1 MRLLWTRRAL
11 TDVAAVLADIAAED
25 PAAAGRFND
34 RFLELVET
42 TLVSQPQMGRP
53 GRVSGTRELIVH
65 PRYILAYRVRG
76 EVIELLAFR
85 HSARLWP
92 DRF

>member
-1 MRLLWTRRAL
+1 MTIVWTPRAL
-11 TDVAAVLADIAAED
+11 ADVVAVLAEIVTDD

-34 RFLELVET
+34 RLLELVET
-42 TLVSQPQMGRP
+42 TLVTQPQMGRP

-76 EVIELLAFR
+76 EVLELLAFR
-85 HSARLWP
+85 HSARHWP

>member
-1 MRLLWTRRAL
+1 MTLLWTPRAL
-11 TDVAAVLADIAAED
+11 ADVAAVLTQIAAED
-25 PAAAGRFND
+25 PGAASRFND
-34 RFLELVET
+34 RLLELVET
-42 TLVSQPQMGRP
+42 TLTSQPQMGRP
-53 GRVSGTRELIVH
+53 GRVNGTRELIVH

>member
-1 MRLLWTRRAL
+1 MRLVWTRRAL
-11 TDVAAVLADIAAED
+11 TDVAAVLANIAADD

-34 RFLELVET
+34 RLLELVET
-42 TLVSQPQMGRP
+42 ILLSQPQMGRP

-85 HSARLWP
+85 HRA
-92 DRF
+92 

>member
-1 MRLLWTRRAL
+1 MTLLWTPRAL
-11 TDVAAVLADIAAED
+11 ADVAAVLAQIAAED
-25 PAAAGRFND
+25 PGAASRFND
-34 RFLELVET
+34 RLLELVET
-42 TLVSQPQMGRP
+42 TLTAQPQMGRP

>member
-1 MRLLWTRRAL
+1 MTLLWTPRAL
-11 TDVAAVLADIAAED
+11 ADVAAVLTQIAAED
-25 PAAAGRFND
+25 PGAASRFND
-34 RFLELVET
+34 RLLELVET
-42 TLVSQPQMGRP
+42 TLTAQPQMGRP